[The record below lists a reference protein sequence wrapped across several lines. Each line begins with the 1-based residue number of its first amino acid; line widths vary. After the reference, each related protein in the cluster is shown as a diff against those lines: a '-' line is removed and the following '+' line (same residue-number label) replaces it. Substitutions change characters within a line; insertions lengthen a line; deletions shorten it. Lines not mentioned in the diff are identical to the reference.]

1 MKTLFAVFIT
11 IIGSYTITNITM
23 AFLNAKSGTPAA
35 VIIMGAFIM
44 HELEEMQKK

>member
-35 VIIMGAFIM
+35 VMGAFNM